1 VTNPYPGTST
11 SEHHFGAKFGAGV
24 AWRLNE
30 AWELRAEAER
40 MRIDDSVGNRGHV
53 DLLSLSAVYRF
64 GAPAAPQR
72 SAAPAAA
79 ARVAVAEPAPAPV
92 AVPRPA
98 SVPTAVR
105 MVTVHFSADA
115 LFDFDQAT
123 LRPEGT
129 RQLDAFAGDLRGLQ
143 YERITVVGHTDRLG
157 SAEYNERLSRLRAG
171 SVVNYLAQAG
181 VPAARLASSGA
192 GEGAPVTSLADCRGN
207 APTPALI
214 ACLQDDRRVEVQVDG
229 MRPESP

>member
-1 VTNPYPGTST
+1 
-11 SEHHFGAKFGAGV
+11 
-24 AWRLNE
+24 
-30 AWELRAEAER
+30 
-40 MRIDDSVGNRGHV
+40 
-53 DLLSLSAVYRF
+53 
-64 GAPAAPQR
+64 
-72 SAAPAAA
+72 
-79 ARVAVAEPAPAPV
+79 
-92 AVPRPA
+92 
-98 SVPTAVR
+98 
-105 MVTVHFSADA
+105 
-115 LFDFDQAT
+115 
-123 LRPEGT
+123 
-129 RQLDAFAGDLRGLQ
+129 
-143 YERITVVGHTDRLG
+143 VVGHTDRLG